1 MPAIAAAMP
10 LGTRT
15 RPAMRCQRGRWRRK
29 PAANWKAPTT
39 QNVLALKMCTS
50 TGTGMAKK
58 RWLSGVTGPPLAN
71 WVTRSAPAR
80 TGTSVSASSPAVT
93 SHSRLR
99 RPAPDPWTAAGL
111 EVTTSWFVIPGNVR
125 AGPGAAHQP
134 AGQTWNR
141 PKVEAGVV
149 PSGAPHSAGP
159 SAAPESLLE
168 PIGLVGPHR
177 DLDAV

>member
-1 MPAIAAAMP
+1 VP
-10 LGTRT
+10 
-15 RPAMRCQRGRWRRK
+15 
-29 PAANWKAPTT
+29 
-39 QNVLALKMCTS
+39 
-50 TGTGMAKK
+50 
-58 RWLSGVTGPPLAN
+58 GPPLAN

-141 PKVEAGVV
+141 PKVEPGVV
-149 PSGAPHSAGP
+149 L
-159 SAAPESLLE
+159 SAAPPLRGAVS
-168 PIGLVGPHR
+168 GPR
-177 DLDAV
+177 IPA